1 MGWVCDICGRDLEG
15 EICYI
20 EKGTDEPLIICC
32 RCYERELKGRRGVKL
47 TLINRECYFDDP
59 DEIFELLE

>member
-1 MGWVCDICGRDLEG
+1 MGWICDICGDDIEN

-20 EKGTDEPLIICC
+20 EKDTDEPLIVCDE
-32 RCYERELKGRRGVKL
+32 CYERYLKGRRGVKL
-47 TLINRECYFDDP
+47 TLVHRECCIDNP